1 MLRLKAAVA
10 AIVLCAVVCGATF
23 LFALQRQF
31 ALIEVAASLATMVE
45 VYLLSSA
52 IGDLIEGKR
61 ESNAL
66 RAIVAVAL
74 AVLLVTCF
82 TIAKV
87 AHHER

>member
-1 MLRLKAAVA
+1 
-10 AIVLCAVVCGATF
+10 
-23 LFALQRQF
+23 
-31 ALIEVAASLATMVE
+31 MVE

-82 TIAKV
+82 TIAKF

>member
-1 MLRLKAAVA
+1 MLRPKAALA
-10 AIVLCAVVCGATF
+10 ATVLCAAVCGATF
-23 LFALQRQF
+23 LFALRRQF
-31 ALIEVAASLATMVE
+31 ALIEVAASLATMAE

-66 RAIVAVAL
+66 RAVVAVAL

-82 TIAKV
+82 TIAKFTN
-87 AHHER
+87 HGP